1 MAKNTYIKSPLNYTG
16 GKHKLLPQIIPIIYD
31 KPYGYDN
38 FVDLFTGGANVAV
51 NADAN
56 RIIANDADCRVIDI
70 YKRFQLLNIEEII
83 AHINYR
89 INQFKLDKLNQDGF
103 IELRSMYNESEDKDP
118 LDLFVL
124 ICYSFNHQIRFNQK
138 GEYNMPFGKN
148 RSEYNPNIEKNL
160 KAFHDKIGRIV
171 FTCKDFR
178 ELKVDKL
185 GERDIVYCDPPYLI
199 TCATYNEKD
208 GWNNTCEIDL
218 LNLLDEINEKGVRFA
233 LSNVLENKGEENA
246 LLKKWSIKYNVHH
259 LNYTYSNCNYHA
271 KDKSKEGTDEVLITN
286 F

>member
-1 MAKNTYIKSPLNYTG
+1 MAKNNFVKSPLNYTG

-31 KPYGYDN
+31 RPYAYDN

-51 NADAN
+51 NVDAN
-56 RIIANDADCRVIDI
+56 RIIANDFDSHVINI
-70 YKRFQLLNIEEII
+70 YKRFQLLTVEEII

-103 IELRSMYNESEDKDP
+103 IELRSMYNQSEDKDP

-138 GEYNMPFGKN
+138 GKYNMPFGKN

-178 ELKVDKL
+178 ELKIDKL

-218 LNLLDEINEKGVRFA
+218 LNLLDQINEKGIRFA
-233 LSNVLENKGEENA
+233 LSNVLENKGEENV
-246 LLKKWSIKYNVHH
+246 LLKKWSIKYSVHH
-259 LNYTYSNCNYHA
+259 LNYSYSNCNYHA
-271 KDKSKEGTDEVLITN
+271 KDKSDGGTDEVLITN